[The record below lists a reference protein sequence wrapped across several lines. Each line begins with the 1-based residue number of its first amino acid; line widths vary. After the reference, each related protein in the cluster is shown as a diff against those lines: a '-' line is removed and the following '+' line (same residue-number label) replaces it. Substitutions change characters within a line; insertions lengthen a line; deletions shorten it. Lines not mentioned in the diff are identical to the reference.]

1 MKASFPNIKYNLLIL
16 FLLILLLP
24 ALNSISGAWKFE
36 RKDENRTYK
45 DSLSLD
51 FGRLDAFPPE
61 AEEYINDNFSFRSPF
76 LNLYHFIKYYYFKV
90 SPHPERTIIGSDGF
104 FFLAKKEKKI
114 FEGKL
119 NFTEDQLLAFKKEW
133 EERKNFLDSLHI
145 KYYWVIAP
153 FKHNIYSEHLPFNVS
168 RQNKQKRVDQLKEFL
183 KEPFP
188 NLILDPSA
196 TLIKAKDTTKLFYTL
211 DNHWNLSS
219 GFITSQ
225 LLLAQIRTDF
235 PNKNIPNI
243 APFVWK
249 DSTLQQ
255 GIHYT
260 VIGIESISEVD
271 RFPVFLREEAEKAQK
286 YGFPVIKNFPYPW
299 DYEQR
304 YVNKT
309 IKNGLK
315 VLFIRDSFAGQ
326 MIPFLKGSFAESVFI
341 FDSWRY
347 QLNKPIIEAV
357 NPDAV
362 VFIGLETHLEL
373 VIKEYE

>member
-1 MKASFPNIKYNLLIL
+1 M
-16 FLLILLLP
+16 
-24 ALNSISGAWKFE
+24 
-36 RKDENRTYK
+36 
-45 DSLSLD
+45 
-51 FGRLDAFPPE
+51 
-61 AEEYINDNFSFRSPF
+61 
-76 LNLYHFIKYYYFKV
+76 
-90 SPHPERTIIGSDGF
+90 
-104 FFLAKKEKKI
+104 
-114 FEGKL
+114 
-119 NFTEDQLLAFKKEW
+119 AFKKEW
-133 EERKNFLDSLHI
+133 KERKNFLDSLHI

-188 NLILDPSA
+188 SLILDPSA

-249 DSTLQQ
+249 DSTLQL

-271 RFPVFLREEAEKAQK
+271 RFPIFLREEAEKAPK

-326 MIPFLKGSFAESVFI
+326 MIPFLKESFAESVFI

-362 VFIGLETHLEL
+362 VFIGLETHLES

>member
-61 AEEYINDNFSFRSPF
+61 AEEYINDNFSFRSPI

-188 NLILDPSA
+188 SLILDPSA

-286 YGFPVIKNFPYPW
+286 YGFPVIENFPYPW

-326 MIPFLKGSFAESVFI
+326 MIPFLKESFAESVFI

-362 VFIGLETHLEL
+362 VFIGLETHLES